1 MIKISLRPCYADTDQ
16 MGFVHHSNYVRFY
29 ENARWEAFRKM
40 GLPYKTIEEKG
51 ILMPVIDMS
60 FKFIKPAYYDD
71 QLTVN
76 VGIKSVGNTRLK
88 FSYETYRNQ
97 LELISTA
104 STTLAFINKT
114 SRRPCRIP
122 DFVDKVLLI
131 AN

>member
-97 LELISTA
+97 HELISTA